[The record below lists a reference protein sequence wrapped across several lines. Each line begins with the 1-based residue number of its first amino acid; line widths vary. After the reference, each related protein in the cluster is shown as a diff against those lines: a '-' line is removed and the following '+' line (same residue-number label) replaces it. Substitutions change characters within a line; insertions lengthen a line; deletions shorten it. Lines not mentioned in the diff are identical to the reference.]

1 MNTSIQHPE
10 PNGLVQPS
18 RDSSQSEAT
27 LSAWRNPSGP
37 FVWVALLAG
46 LLFLLFSAPSARAD
60 RNPPGCLGSGLGISL
75 FTSLPD
81 VHIGDT
87 IYYSVNV
94 FNASFPACDAG
105 ATNPAVAGAI
115 RAWVV
120 TPDGV
125 TNNLTLR
132 RTYLAPG
139 DSDSYPNVVS
149 YVVRTQD
156 IRPDGSVRATAYDE
170 GDIHQND
177 TNSRGGG
184 NQGVNTEVNI
194 PCIRITAQCVSSVGE
209 SGAITFTGTVT
220 NCGNN
225 TLVGVTVTNFVNG
238 GQFHVTFLGNLA
250 IGQVASFSGSWIPSN
265 PCLPSTATLVARGT
279 DEFTS
284 TPQTVTS
291 SATITCQNA
300 LTPGIKVTKVCPTQ
314 PVFPGQLLT
323 FSGSVSN
330 TGNVTLTNIVVVN
343 NQPAPNTPVFTRPT
357 LAPGEVVS
365 FNGSYTAPINC
376 SVADTLTATA
386 SSRCGVGV
394 SSTASATCPILTT
407 PQIAVTVPCPVTP
420 AAPGGTLTYSG
431 TVSNA
436 GNITLTNIV
445 VVNNQSAAITNVLYT
460 NSGPFTFG
468 TIAISSLKPPV
479 WTVTDRFVI
488 GTNFNGL
495 TYAGENHGYGA
506 TEFYSMRKDTTG
518 VSFFD
523 TIIASTANTTDRFN
537 ASNRTFDALTYAA
550 GDVGYGPLLFY
561 YLSHDNAGVS
571 TFGSITP
578 GGAVGVVA
586 DHFVVGSN
594 FDALTYTAT
603 DVGYG
608 ANMFYYVR
616 HDSNG
621 RSTFGTINPA
631 LPGTVTDRFIAGTN
645 FDALV
650 FTTTDVGYGLNLF
663 YYLRHDA
670 SGVST
675 FGTIRVTGLTTA
687 TVTDRFTV
695 GTNATELT
703 FTATDVGFGPNRF
716 YFLRTGGSIT
726 GTNTPPQ
733 PAFTLPSLAPGAS
746 ANFTSSV
753 TVPTNACSVTTT
765 FTGTGNDICTTTT
778 VTNIVST
785 TCPIATASAV
795 AVTLA
800 CPTAPV
806 ATGGL
811 ITYTGTVRNSGN
823 VTLNNVSVV
832 NSQSVPSIV
841 LTVPSLAPGASA
853 NFTASFT
860 APADACSVSSTVTA
874 SGSDNC
880 TQAVVNNSASATCTL
895 VTTPRIAVTQSC
907 PANPPSLGGV
917 LTYSGTVSNAGN
929 ITLTNV
935 VVTNDRTGTSPVFTV
950 ATLAPGASTN
960 FTGSY
965 MVPANSGCAIT
976 STLTANGRD
985 KCTATLVT
993 ANAAATCPVQGAP
1006 NIAVTLAC
1014 PVTPTPLGGLL
1025 TFSGTVSNAGNV
1037 TLTNVVV
1044 LRDAPAPNTVVFS
1057 VASLASGASANFTG
1071 SYTVPG
1077 SNACSITTSVSASAN
1092 DQCAGSGVI
1101 ARATISCPL
1110 FTTPR
1115 IIVTQNCTTNPTGPG
1130 GVLTYS
1136 GTVCNAGNITL
1147 TNIVVSNNQTA
1158 APIITTNNT
1167 AIVTTN
1173 TPGTIATNTTVT
1185 VTTNAATPVS
1195 FGTINSVSHVVVDRF
1210 VIGNDFNGL
1219 TYAGEDHGYAATQ
1232 FYSMRKANTG
1242 TSFFDTIT
1250 ASTATTTDRFDAS
1263 TRNFDA
1269 LAYAAP
1275 DLGYGPVI
1283 FYYLSHDNTGV
1294 STFGSITP
1302 GGTVGVTAD
1311 HFVVGSNFDALTFAV
1326 TDVGYGANLFYYVRH
1341 DATGLSTFGTI
1352 NPALP
1357 GTITDRFTVGT
1368 NVDALVFTDL
1378 SAPGYGANNF
1388 YYLRHDASGVSTFG
1402 TIFVTGLTTA
1412 TVTDRFTV
1420 GTNATELTF
1429 TATDAGSFGPNL
1441 FYFLR
1446 GRGLNF
1452 TTNSLTTYTTNTT
1465 TTFTTNIVTT
1475 YTTNTQPPITVS
1487 SLAPGACTNFT
1498 GSYLV
1503 PGTNV
1508 CSVTAIITATA
1519 SDICSGNTV
1528 TNTIT
1533 ATCPLTTAPRIAV
1546 TLNCPVV
1553 PAAIGG
1559 LVTYTG
1565 TVSNPGNVTL
1575 NNVVVVNN
1583 QASPSTVLTVPS
1595 LAPGASANFTA
1606 SFTAPANACSV
1617 SSTVTASGS
1626 DACTASMVTNVASAT
1641 CPLTT
1646 APRIAVT
1653 LNCPVVP
1660 AAIGGLVTYTGTV
1673 SNPGNVTLNN
1683 VVVVNNQAS
1692 PSTVLTMPS
1701 LAPGAFANFTA
1712 SFTALADTCSV
1723 SSTVIASGSDACTAI
1738 MVTNVASATCT
1749 LVTAPRIVVTQ
1760 NCPANPASP
1769 GSVLTYSG
1777 SVSNAGNITLT
1788 NVVVTNDRTGTS
1800 PVFAVATLAPGA
1812 SANFTG
1818 SYPVPANSACDIT
1831 STLSGSG
1838 YDECSGIR
1846 VTASAS
1852 STCPLLTAPA
1862 IVVTQF
1868 CPTTPVLQGGILTY
1882 SGTVSNAGNVTLTN
1896 IVVVNNRPAAN
1907 TVIFTVA
1914 TLAPGARTN
1923 FTGSYQVPLNC
1934 CVVSSTVGATGRDIC
1949 TGVTVADTFTATCIV
1964 LTVPQIVVT
1973 KVCPPTAV
1981 RPGEMLQYSGI
1992 VSNAGNIT
2000 LVNVTIVNT
2009 QPRAGSPVWGPITLA
2024 PGESVSY
2031 YGSYLV
2037 VPDFCGTDTVTARG
2051 LDACTFAPV
2060 VNSVTTTCPI
2070 ITTPRIAVTKNCPSQ
2085 TTPRGGVF
2093 TFTGTVSNPGN
2104 VTLTNVVVV
2113 NNYQVDCYSRTNGP
2127 VIGPITLPPGAIII
2141 FSGSYTAPRACCE
2154 VVDTLTASG
2163 QDRCAGTRVAAT
2175 ATALCPLLSTPR
2187 ITVTRVCPNLEVPVG
2202 GVFTYSGS
2210 VSNAGDV
2217 VLTNVYVLSS
2227 KPNANTSVLGPIEL
2241 APGET
2246 KVFSGSY
2253 TVTAN
2258 SNPATDTVTARGTD
2272 TCQGRTVTAMANC
2285 FGPVFPLTI
2294 ISVTLTNGVATI
2306 TWAATPGTTYTL
2318 QYKTTLQDP
2327 SWISIPGNVTA
2338 SGNTASRNDAV
2349 GSTTQRFYRVM
2360 VVP

>member
-1 MNTSIQHPE
+1 
-10 PNGLVQPS
+10 
-18 RDSSQSEAT
+18 
-27 LSAWRNPSGP
+27 
-37 FVWVALLAG
+37 VALLAG

-87 IYYSVNV
+87 LYYSVNV
-94 FNASFPACDAG
+94 FNAPFPACDAG

-115 RAWVV
+115 RAFIV

-125 TNNLTLR
+125 TNNVALR
-132 RTYLAPG
+132 RTYLLPG
-139 DSDSYPNVVS
+139 ESDFYTNVVS
-149 YVVRTQD
+149 YVVRAQD
-156 IRPDGSVRATAYDE
+156 ILPDGTVRATAVDQ

-184 NQGVNTEVNI
+184 NQGVNTEVNL
-194 PCIRITAQCVSSVGE
+194 PCIRIAAQCVSSVGE
-209 SGAITFTGTVT
+209 NGAITFSGTVT
-220 NCGNN
+220 NCGNT

-238 GQFHVTFLGNLA
+238 GQFHVAFLNNLA
-250 IGQVASFSGSWIPSN
+250 IGQVASFSGSWVPLN
-265 PCLPSTATLVARGT
+265 PCSPGTAILTARAT

-300 LTPGIKVTKVCPTQ
+300 LTPGIIVTKVCPTQ
-314 PVFPGQLLT
+314 PVSPGQLLT

-343 NQPAPNTPVFTRPT
+343 SQPAANTPVFMRPT

-365 FNGSYTAPINC
+365 FSGSYTAPTNC
-376 SVADTLTATA
+376 SVTDTLTATA
-386 SSRCGVGV
+386 ASRCGVGV
-394 SSTASATCPILTT
+394 SSVASATCPILAT
-407 PQIAVTVPCPVTP
+407 PQIAVTAVCPVTP
-420 AAPGGTLTYSG
+420 VLPGGSLTYSG
-431 TVSNA
+431 TVRNV
-436 GNITLTNIV
+436 GDITLTNIV
-445 VVNNQSAAITNVLYT
+445 VVS
-460 NSGPFTFG
+460 
-468 TIAISSLKPPV
+468 
-479 WTVTDRFVI
+479 DRP
-488 GTNFNGL
+488 
-495 TYAGENHGYGA
+495 AP
-506 TEFYSMRKDTTG
+506 
-518 VSFFD
+518 
-523 TIIASTANTTDRFN
+523 NTTV
-537 ASNRTFDALTYAA
+537 LT
-550 GDVGYGPLLFY
+550 
-561 YLSHDNAGVS
+561 
-571 TFGSITP
+571 
-578 GGAVGVVA
+578 VA
-586 DHFVVGSN
+586 
-594 FDALTYTAT
+594 T
-603 DVGYG
+603 
-608 ANMFYYVR
+608 
-616 HDSNG
+616 
-621 RSTFGTINPA
+621 
-631 LPGTVTDRFIAGTN
+631 
-645 FDALV
+645 
-650 FTTTDVGYGLNLF
+650 
-663 YYLRHDA
+663 
-670 SGVST
+670 
-675 FGTIRVTGLTTA
+675 
-687 TVTDRFTV
+687 
-695 GTNATELT
+695 
-703 FTATDVGFGPNRF
+703 
-716 YFLRTGGSIT
+716 
-726 GTNTPPQ
+726 
-733 PAFTLPSLAPGAS
+733 LAPGAS
-746 ANFTSSV
+746 ANFTNSV

-765 FTGTGNDICTTTT
+765 FSGRGKDICTANQI
-778 VTNIVST
+778 TNTVST
-785 TCPIATASAV
+785 TCPITTASAV

-811 ITYTGTVRNSGN
+811 ITYTGTVTNSGN
-823 VTLNNVSVV
+823 VTLNNVTVV
-832 NSQSVPSIV
+832 NSQSVPSTV
-841 LTVPSLAPGASA
+841 LTVPSLAPRASA

-895 VTTPRIAVTQSC
+895 VTAPRIAVTQSC

-950 ATLAPGASTN
+950 ATLAPGASAN

-965 MVPANSGCAIT
+965 TVPATNACAIT

-1057 VASLASGASANFTG
+1057 VANLASGASANFTG

-1173 TPGTIATNTTVT
+1173 TPGTITTNTTVT
-1185 VTTNAATPVS
+1185 VTTNAATPVA
-1195 FGTINSVSHVVVDRF
+1195 FGTVNSVSHVVVDRF
-1210 VIGNDFNGL
+1210 VIGNDFNGF

-1302 GGTVGVTAD
+1302 GGTAGVTAD
-1311 HFVVGSNFDALTFAV
+1311 HFVVGSNFDALTFAA

-1341 DATGLSTFGTI
+1341 DATGRSTFGTI

-1475 YTTNTQPPITVS
+1475 YTTNTQPPITVP

-1508 CSVTAIITATA
+1508 CSVTAIVTATA
-1519 SDICSGNTV
+1519 SGICSGNTV
-1528 TNTIT
+1528 TNTIM
-1533 ATCPLTTAPRIAV
+1533 ATCPLTMTPRIAV
-1546 TLNCPVV
+1546 TLNCPAV
-1553 PAAIGG
+1553 PVATGG
-1559 LVTYTG
+1559 LITYSG

-1626 DACTASMVTNVASAT
+1626 DACTGTVVTSSASAT

-1646 APRIAVT
+1646 NPRIAVT
-1653 LNCPVVP
+1653 LACPAVP
-1660 AAIGGLVTYTGTV
+1660 AATGGPITYSGTV
-1673 SNPGNVTLNN
+1673 SNSGNVTLNN
-1683 VVVVNNQAS
+1683 VVVVNSQS
-1692 PSTVLTMPS
+1692 VPSTVLTVPS
-1701 LAPGAFANFTA
+1701 LVPGASANFSA

-1723 SSTVIASGSDACTAI
+1723 SSTVIATGSDACTAS
-1738 MVTNVASATCT
+1738 MVTNVASATCP

-1760 NCPANPASP
+1760 NCPVNPVSP

-1800 PVFAVATLAPGA
+1800 PVFTVATLAPGA
-1812 SANFTG
+1812 SFSFTG
-1818 SYPVPANSACDIT
+1818 SYTVPANSGCSIT
-1831 STLSGSG
+1831 STLTGSG
-1838 YDECSGIR
+1838 YDKCTGFR

-1914 TLAPGARTN
+1914 TLAPGATTN

-2051 LDACTFAPV
+2051 LDACTYAPV

-2127 VIGPITLPPGAIII
+2127 VIGPITLAPGALVS

-2163 QDRCAGTRVAAT
+2163 QDRCAGTRVTAT

-2187 ITVTRVCPNLEVPVG
+2187 ITVTRVCPDTQVPVG

-2227 KPNANTSVLGPIEL
+2227 KPTANTAVLGPIEL

-2285 FGPVFPLTI
+2285 FGSIFPLTI
-2294 ISVTLTNGVATI
+2294 TSVTLTNGMATI
-2306 TWAATPGTTYTL
+2306 TWAASPGTVYTL